1 MRTYKEF
8 VSLLEQPSGG
18 SLMFTKRFGS
28 SGLGGS
34 TAVTGSVQGGKPTG
48 TQYSAT
54 GTVGRGTVSGQGD
67 KINKG
72 ISASISNT
80 QSGGGGTKWQGVP
93 YRTPDADT
101 STSSIRKG
109 AFGSLSANVSG
120 GGVRTAS
127 KPEPPKPPKP
137 PQNKEK
143 PPVRPSQPPTVIR
156 KQAKTPTQVE
166 PDDGRAPA
174 EKPATPSLT
183 ARGYTDDRNNPYP
196 GSIERAGQLASDSPN
211 AAVRAQAAKDYQAMR
226 GLQTQ
231 FKNERLARST
241 GVKQGTMQP
250 DGSVTFR

>member
-72 ISASISNT
+72 I
-80 QSGGGGTKWQGVP
+80 
-93 YRTPDADT
+93 DATVKNYKTGSTDDT
-101 STSSIRKG
+101 STSTIRKG

-127 KPEPPKPPKP
+127 KPEPPKPK
-137 PQNKEK
+137 
-143 PPVRPSQPPTVIR
+143 
-156 KQAKTPTQVE
+156 
-166 PDDGRAPA
+166 A
-174 EKPATPSLT
+174 EKPKPEEKQPTERTSASQRTSRPTSAQVT
-183 ARGYTDDRNNPYP
+183 STSTKNTYKICSRNCC
-196 GSIERAGQLASDSPN
+196 R
-211 AAVRAQAAKDYQAMR
+211 
-226 GLQTQ
+226 
-231 FKNERLARST
+231 
-241 GVKQGTMQP
+241 
-250 DGSVTFR
+250 